1 MLILKPLRLLTLT
14 SGALLALGSARPGLA
29 HEKGVLSLPS
39 RSLPVGATV
48 SLRGEKFAA
57 DLRLALILTGMGGRT
72 TLAQVRADSAG
83 RFDYE
88 LSIPGDLVPGPY
100 RLVAVAPDGDV
111 VAGLDLELIP
121 AVMTQAPMSEVP
133 HDAHPMPGAE
143 AHTMPG
149 AEAHR
154 TPGADPLL
162 LTRAKSPLV
171 TVGALGVMVAAL
183 ALGVV
188 MLRRSAKH
196 GHAA

>member
-1 MLILKPLRLLTLT
+1 MSILQPLRLLTFT
-14 SGALLALGSARPGLA
+14 GVALLAFGGPRPGLA

-48 SLRGEKFAA
+48 SLRGEKFGA
-57 DLRLALILTGMGGRT
+57 DLRLALILTGMGVRT

-83 RFDYE
+83 RFAHE

-121 AVMTQAPMSEVP
+121 AVMTQASPMAEVP
-133 HDAHPMPGAE
+133 HD

-149 AEAHR
+149 AEAQR
-154 TPGADPLL
+154 TPGADPLVL
-162 LTRAKSPLV
+162 ARAKSPLV
-171 TVGALGVMVAAL
+171 TVVALGVMVAAL

-188 MLRRSAKH
+188 MLRRSAKC

>member
-1 MLILKPLRLLTLT
+1 MSILKPLQLLTLT
-14 SGALLALGSARPGLA
+14 SVSLLALGSARPGLA

-48 SLRGEKFAA
+48 SLRGAKFAA

-72 TLAQVRADSAG
+72 TLAEVRADSAG
-83 RFDYE
+83 RFVHE

-121 AVMTQAPMSEVP
+121 AVMTQAPMAEVP
-133 HDAHPMPGAE
+133 HD

-149 AEAHR
+149 AEAQR
-154 TPGADPLL
+154 TPGADPLVL
-162 LTRAKSPLV
+162 ARAKSPLV

-188 MLRRSAKH
+188 MLRRSAKR

>member
-48 SLRGEKFAA
+48 SLRGEKFGA

-121 AVMTQAPMSEVP
+121 AVVKPTPTAEVT

-143 AHTMPG
+143 AHTMP
-149 AEAHR
+149 R
-154 TPGADPLL
+154 ADALL
-162 LTRAKSPLV
+162 LTRARSPVV

-183 ALGVV
+183 ALGVG
-188 MLRRSAKH
+188 MLRRSAKR